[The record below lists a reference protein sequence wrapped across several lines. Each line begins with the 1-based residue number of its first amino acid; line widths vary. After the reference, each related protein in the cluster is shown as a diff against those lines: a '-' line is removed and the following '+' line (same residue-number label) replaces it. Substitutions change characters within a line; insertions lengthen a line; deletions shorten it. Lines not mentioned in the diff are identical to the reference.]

1 MKIFDKIW
9 ESAKPTII
17 MISLQYRLLS
27 ENLSQK
33 SIKRLSDL
41 EMHFQRG
48 IFEQCCIDHNIEK
61 NMYKEAV
68 IYCYYQYLKYLNL
81 KVTEDKFH
89 QFSVE
94 CFDAT
99 NIAYVHTHSIAEM
112 SLKIHNSAKNAF
124 KNGPGEFIVAI
135 KKIYDNPYYYFED
148 VPIVKSIKN
157 FFNNF

>member
-17 MISLQYRLLS
+17 MISLQYQLLS

-33 SIKRLSDL
+33 SRKRLSDL

-48 IFEQCCIDHNIEK
+48 IFEQCCLNHNLEK

-68 IYCYYQYLKYLNL
+68 IYCYYQYFKYLNL

-124 KNGPGEFIVAI
+124 KKGPGECIVAI
-135 KKIYDNPYYYFED
+135 KKIYDNPYYSFED
-148 VPIVKSIKN
+148 APIVKSIKN
-157 FFNNF
+157 FFNKF

>member
-1 MKIFDKIW
+1 MKILNKIW

-33 SIKRLSDL
+33 SRKRLSDL

-61 NMYKEAV
+61 NMHKEAV
-68 IYCYYQYLKYLNL
+68 VYCYYQYFKYLNL

-99 NIAYVHTHSIAEM
+99 EGALKYDDNIKEM
-112 SLKIHNSAKNAF
+112 TLKIHNSAKNAF
-124 KNGPGEFIVAI
+124 KEGPGECIVAI
-135 KKIYDNPYYYFED
+135 KKIYDNPYYSFED
-148 VPIVKSIKN
+148 APIIKSIKN
-157 FFNNF
+157 FFSGF